1 MSETNNIELNT
12 CQKFVNNI
20 FGKELHQKRQLSLA
34 NAALGLLSSGSA
46 FLHKMGAG
54 LANARGLIKKHATK
68 QIDRL
73 LSNPGFDI
81 WNVSAQYVPYIIG
94 QRKVIFVA
102 LDWSSF
108 YQDEQLTLSLNLI
121 TKHGKATPLIW
132 KTINNS
138 QLKNNRARYE
148 DQILSRLKEV
158 LPSSVVKV
166 VIIADRGFAD
176 KKFFEFIEKT
186 LGFRYLIRIKS
197 NTIIGIKNK
206 KGEETHQS
214 AKEWLLK
221 SGRMRHA
228 KDVTLTRKDSCLVPR
243 FIAVKKRGMKDAW
256 FLASNYRVNG
266 NRLIWLYN
274 KRWSIEPYFRDIK
287 DNRFGFGLSHTHIG
301 SPERRDRLFLVMN
314 ICYILLTLLGAA
326 GEQEG
331 FDRYLKV
338 NTVKTRTHSL
348 ITQGLYYYEYF
359 PNFKPEQKE
368 KLMLAFDILLA
379 QLPEWK
385 KFIFIC

>member
-1 MSETNNIELNT
+1 MPETKNIELNT
-12 CQKFVNNI
+12 CQTFVNNI
-20 FGKELHQKRQLSLA
+20 FGEELHQKRQLSLA

-81 WNVSAQYVPYIIG
+81 WNVSEQYVPYIIG
-94 QRKVIFVA
+94 QRRVIFVA
-102 LDWSSF
+102 LDWTSF
-108 YQDEQLTLSLNLI
+108 YHDDQLTLSVNLV
-121 TKHGKATPLIW
+121 TKHAKATPLIW
-132 KTINNS
+132 KTIKDS
-138 QLKNNRARYE
+138 QLKHNRARYE
-148 DQILSRLKEV
+148 DQMLSRLKEV
-158 LPSSVVKV
+158 LPASVIKV
-166 VIIADRGFAD
+166 IVIADRGFAD
-176 KKFFEFIEKT
+176 KKFFNFIENT
-186 LGFRYLIRIKS
+186 LNFRYLIRVKS
-197 NTIIGIKNK
+197 NTTIGVKNK
-206 KGEETHQS
+206 KGDEIHQP
-214 AKEWLLK
+214 AQDWLLK
-221 SGRMRHA
+221 SGRMRPI
-228 KDVTLTRKDSCLVPR
+228 KNVTLTRKEPCLVPR
-243 FIAVKKRGMKDAW
+243 FVAVKKREMKCAW
-256 FLASNYRVNG
+256 FLASNYRVNA
-266 NRLIWLYN
+266 NRLVWLYN

-348 ITQGLYYYEYF
+348 ITQGLYYYEYW

-368 KLMLAFDILLA
+368 KIMGAFESLLV
-379 QLPEWK
+379 QLPDWK
-385 KFIFIC
+385 QFLFIC

>member
-1 MSETNNIELNT
+1 MSESISFDLNT
-12 CQKFVNNI
+12 CQKLVNNI
-20 FGKELHQKRQLSLA
+20 FGKELHKKRQLSLS

-54 LANARGLIKKHATK
+54 LAKTRGLIKKHATK

-81 WNVSAQYVPYIIG
+81 WDVSIQYVPYIVG
-94 QRKVIFVA
+94 QRKTIFVA
-102 LDWSSF
+102 LDWTSF
-108 YQDEQLTLSLNLI
+108 YHDDQLTLSLNLV

-132 KTINNS
+132 KTINES
-138 QLKNNRARYE
+138 QLKHNRARYE
-148 DQILSRLKEV
+148 DQILSRLKDV
-158 LPSSVVKV
+158 LPATVVKV
-166 VIIADRGFAD
+166 IIIADRGFAD
-176 KKFFEFIEKT
+176 KKFFNFIENT
-186 LGFRYLIRIKS
+186 LNFRYIIRIKS
-197 NTIIGIKNK
+197 NTTIGVKNK
-206 KGEETHQS
+206 KGEQIEQP
-214 AKEWLLK
+214 AKDWLLK
-221 SGRMRHA
+221 SGRMRPI
-228 KDVTLTRKDSCLVPR
+228 KNVTLTRKDVCHVPR
-243 FIAVKKRGMKDAW
+243 FVAVKKRGMKSAW
-256 FLASNYRVNG
+256 FLASNYRVNAD
-266 NRLIWLYN
+266 RLVWLYH
-274 KRWSIEPYFRDIK
+274 KRWGIEPYFRDMK

-326 GEQEG
+326 GEKEG

-368 KLMLAFDILLA
+368 KLMSAFEILLA

>member
-20 FGKELHQKRQLSLA
+20 FGNELHQKRQLSLA

-81 WNVSAQYVPYIIG
+81 WDVSAQYVPYIIG

-121 TKHGKATPLIW
+121 TKHGKATPLVW

-158 LPSSVVKV
+158 LPASVVKV

-197 NTIIGIKNK
+197 NTTIGIKNK

-228 KDVTLTRKDSCLVPR
+228 KNVMLTRKDSCLVPR

-266 NRLIWLYN
+266 NRLMWLYN

-359 PNFKPEQKE
+359 PNFKSEQKE
-368 KLMLAFDILLA
+368 KLMLAFDMLLA